1 MANAE
6 GVYADPQWVNR
17 LRRTPLELIDPP
29 LLLRIEEVDV
39 VNDTGAAD
47 HVLLFSV
54 APSRHAHQRTD
65 GRPSFARATR
75 RSPLSRTAWQ
85 ELVYDREADSHEAQV
100 RAGRRGGPP
109 APRMR
114 TGFAETSTPLGTT
127 CTCCAPG
134 ASSLLTTG

>member
-17 LRRTPLELIDPP
+17 LRHTPLELIDPP

-65 GRPSFARATR
+65 GKAF
-75 RSPLSRTAWQ
+75 
-85 ELVYDREADSHEAQV
+85 V
-100 RAGRRGGPP
+100 RAGDSTISIEPYSLAGTRLRPGGRQP
-109 APRMR
+109 
-114 TGFAETSTPLGTT
+114 
-127 CTCCAPG
+127 
-134 ASSLLTTG
+134 